1 MSDTTMTRLGWVLSG
16 LFGLFMLGASVA
28 PKLAGMAVAQ
38 ETMASLGWPEAP
50 ILLIG
55 CLELLCTLLYLIPA
69 TSLLGGILMMAILG
83 GAMATQ
89 IRAGTPLMSNQL
101 FSVWLGLLMWGGLWL
116 RDARF
121 RALFPVRR

>member
-69 TSLLGGILMMAILG
+69 TSVLGGILMMAILG

>member
-1 MSDTTMTRLGWVLSG
+1 MSETNMVRAGWVLSA
-16 LFGLFMLGASVA
+16 LFGLFMLGVSAA
-28 PKLAGMAVAQ
+28 PKLLGMPVAD
-38 ETMASLGWPEAP
+38 ETMVALGWEGSP

-55 CLELLCTLLYLIPA
+55 ILELVCTILFLIPA

-89 IRAGTPLMSNQL
+89 IRAGSPLFSHQL
-101 FSVWLGLLMWGGLWL
+101 FSIYLGLFMWGGLWL

-121 RALFPVRR
+121 RALFPLRR

>member
-1 MSDTTMTRLGWVLSG
+1 MPETSMTRLGWVLSG

-28 PKLAGMAVAQ
+28 PKLLGLAVAQ
-38 ETMASLGWPEAP
+38 DTMTALGWPAAP

-55 CLELLCTLLYLIPA
+55 ILELLCTLLYLIPA

-101 FSVWLGLLMWGGLWL
+101 FSVWLGLVMWGGLWL